1 MPTSKDNVVIILKPP
16 CVVVVLKV
24 LPAIR
29 AMVSK
34 ELVSKYGLTVS
45 QVAGKMGLT
54 EAAVSQYKSGA
65 RGRFTLKSLEGSP
78 KTKAAFGVLTEQ
90 LAKDDSTIVKTLDK
104 LCDACVAVNT
114 EGVVDDLYS
123 KLRVQNVQCK
133 LSQAYKGPD
142 ILKFE
147 SVPQTSQSSKTI
159 DISQDVIEELE
170 NFGKEIGVDTLDD
183 VIYEAI
189 DRARAW
195 NSARSQSK
203 Q

>member
-1 MPTSKDNVVIILKPP
+1 MKPP

-34 ELVSKYGLTVS
+34 ELVSKYGLSVS
-45 QVAGKMGLT
+45 EVAVKMGLT
-54 EAAVSQYKSGA
+54 EAAVSQYKSGV
-65 RGRFTLKSLEGSP
+65 RGRFTLKSLERSP
-78 KTKAAFGVLTEQ
+78 KTKAAVGDLTEQ
-90 LAKDDSTIVKTLDK
+90 LSRDDSTIVKSLDK

-114 EGVVDDLYS
+114 EGVVSDLYS

-133 LSQAYKGPD
+133 LSQAHQGPD
-142 ILKFE
+142 LMKFDT
-147 SVPQTSQSSKTI
+147 VPPTSQSSNTI
-159 DISQDVIEELE
+159 DISQDVVEELE
-170 NFGKEIGVDTLDD
+170 NFGKEIGVDALDD

-195 NSARSQSK
+195 NSARSQSTQDK